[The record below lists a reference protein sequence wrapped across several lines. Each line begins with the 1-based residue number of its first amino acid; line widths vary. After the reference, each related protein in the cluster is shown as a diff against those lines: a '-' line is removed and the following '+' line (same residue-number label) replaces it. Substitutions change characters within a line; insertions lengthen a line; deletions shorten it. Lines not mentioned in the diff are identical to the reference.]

1 MKQKN
6 TVLSPN
12 TPIPIFKAP
21 PPLSIPMDNNRI
33 NQPSIM
39 RTVAEGFAFGT
50 GSSIAREAVGGV
62 LASSKKEEKTF
73 CDKYIELYEH
83 CLSNNDI
90 DCQLVFSNMIN
101 ACK

>member
-1 MKQKN
+1 MVKN
-6 TVLSPN
+6 NYINKRNKRIYTVLSPK

-50 GSSIAREAVGGV
+50 GSSIAREAVDREY
-62 LASSKKEEKTF
+62 S
-73 CDKYIELYEH
+73 C
-83 CLSNNDI
+83 N
-90 DCQLVFSNMIN
+90 
-101 ACK
+101 